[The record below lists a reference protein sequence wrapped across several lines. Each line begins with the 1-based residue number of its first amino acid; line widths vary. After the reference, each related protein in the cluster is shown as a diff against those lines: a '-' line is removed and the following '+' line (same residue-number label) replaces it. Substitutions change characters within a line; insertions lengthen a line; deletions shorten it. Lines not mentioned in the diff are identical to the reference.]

1 MKTTTPA
8 LCGRPQIWAV
18 GGGKG
23 GTGKSLVAA
32 SLGIHMAQMGRRV
45 ILVDGDLGAPN
56 LHTVLGMD
64 PPPLALSDFV
74 KRRFESIETV
84 VFETGVPR
92 LSLISGARNSLDIE
106 SLKHFQKTRLLR
118 VLLGLPADVV
128 LLDLGAGTSLNVLDL
143 FSLADRGLMVIL
155 PEPTSIENCYR
166 FLKAA
171 FLRRLYHLGRTLG
184 YQTIVNLVM
193 EHRDQSDNG
202 RPSEILDEIARIDSC
217 AAAALASHVETYLPH
232 LVINQVRSHEDER
245 LGEAMEWIS
254 DRFVGIPL
262 RFAGAI
268 PYDTALVQCLKS
280 RRAYLSEYPR
290 SHTAEML
297 RAVAESFAAPGRP
310 AYAGH
315 DPAPRGA
322 AWREAGWL
330 ESGWRA
336 PVADPYRTLDL
347 RPGAMHDEVLSAY
360 MRLRRT
366 LRSDSPALASLDCEV
381 ERRATVLEVEE
392 AYRSLSRNVSPRT
405 VPPARPI
412 RSSSPLL

>member
-1 MKTTTPA
+1 MKTTSPA

-32 SLGIHMAQMGRRV
+32 SLGIHLAQMGRRV

-56 LHTVLGMD
+56 LHTVLGLD

-84 VFETGVPR
+84 VLETGVPR

-184 YQTIVNLVM
+184 YQSIIDLVM
-193 EHRDQSDNG
+193 EHRDQSDQG

-217 AAAALASHVETYLPH
+217 AAAAIASHVETYLPH

-245 LGEAMEWIS
+245 LGESMEWIS
-254 DRFVGIPL
+254 ERFVRIPL

-290 SHTAEML
+290 SRTAEML

-322 AWREAGWL
+322 AWRT
-330 ESGWRA
+330 
-336 PVADPYRTLDL
+336 VADPYRTLDL

-366 LRSDSPALASLDCEV
+366 LRSDSPALASLDCEA
-381 ERRATVLEVEE
+381 ERRATVIEVEE

-405 VPPARPI
+405 LRPARPI